1 MGKWEQ
7 LSDAERHTALWVLN
21 EYCADH
27 TNDPATSAA
36 RLNTAGTALA
46 KLEEGLD
53 IARDQRTREIVSVNG
68 ETPTGGEGT

>member
-7 LSDAERHTALWVLN
+7 LSAEERNTALWVLN

-27 TNDPATSAA
+27 TDDPKTPEA
-36 RLNTAGTALA
+36 RLNAAGTALA

-53 IARDQRTREIVSVNG
+53 IARDERTGEIVSVNG
-68 ETPTGGEGT
+68 EAPSA

>member
-7 LSDAERHTALWVLN
+7 LSDAERNTALWVLN

-36 RLNTAGTALA
+36 RLNAAGTALA

-53 IARDQRTREIVSVNG
+53 IALRVPETRSAVITLRPCTRG
-68 ETPTGGEGT
+68 